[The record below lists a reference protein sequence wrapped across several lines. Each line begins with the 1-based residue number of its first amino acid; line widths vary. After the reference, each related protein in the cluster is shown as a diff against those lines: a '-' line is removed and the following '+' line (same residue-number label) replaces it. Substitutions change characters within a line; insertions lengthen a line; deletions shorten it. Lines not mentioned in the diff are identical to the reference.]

1 MNILDQITRNKRRE
15 LSAQEQMLPTALL
28 RELCRDCTRPTN
40 SMRRSVLSG
49 SGVIAEFKRRSP
61 SKGEIAPMADVE
73 SVVTAYERARASA
86 CSVLTD
92 TRYFGGSVD
101 DLRVARAATR
111 LPILR
116 KDFIIDSRQIYQARL
131 DGADAVLLIASIIS
145 PGECRQFTDLA
156 HSLGLEVLLEL
167 RSPHQLHYAADD
179 IDLVGVNNRDLTDF
193 ATDLAHSLGLV
204 RKLPAASVK
213 IAESGITSAAD
224 ITRLRQAGFDG
235 FLVGEALMR
244 SSDPSTIISHASL

>member
-1 MNILDQITRNKRRE
+1 MNILHQITRNKRRE
-15 LSAQEQMLPTALL
+15 LSAQEQMLSTALL

-40 SMRRSVLSG
+40 SMRRSILSG

-73 SVVTAYERARASA
+73 SVVTAYERAGASA

-131 DGADAVLLIASIIS
+131 DGADAVLLIASILS
-145 PGECRQFTDLA
+145 PDECRQFTDLA

-167 RSPHQLHYAADD
+167 RSPHHLRYADDD

-193 ATDLAHSLGLV
+193 ATDLAHSLALV
-204 RKLPAASVK
+204 RSLPAASVK
-213 IAESGITSAAD
+213 IAESGIASPAD

-235 FLVGEALMR
+235 FLIGEALMR
-244 SSDPSTIISHASL
+244 SSDPSTIICHASL